1 MDTVPHASIASP
13 TTFSSTCEIWPGR
26 ALMPRPP
33 ATSGAIRVTPRRAAR
48 ERAGERW
55 TGTLQQLDHS
65 AAVDDVD
72 EKVKASVERDP
83 AQER

>member
-1 MDTVPHASIASP
+1 MT
-13 TTFSSTCEIWPGR
+13 
-26 ALMPRPP
+26 RPP
-33 ATSGAIRVTPRRAAR
+33 ATSGAIRVPPRRAAR

-55 TGTLQQLDHS
+55 TGTLHPLDHF

-72 EKVKASVERDP
+72 EKVEASVERDP